1 MKMAKGYWVSVYRQ
15 INKPDQVV
23 EYSKL
28 ATAAIQEGGGR
39 PLVRGVAALTQGD
52 GRKERTVVIEFDS
65 LEQATA
71 AFNSDTY
78 KKALEVLGDACERD
92 FRIVEG
98 VA

>member
-1 MKMAKGYWVSVYRQ
+1 MAKGYWVSVYRK
-15 INKPDQVV
+15 INNQDQVV
-23 EYSKL
+23 EYSKI
-28 ATAAIQEGGGR
+28 ATMAIQEGGGR

-65 LEQATA
+65 LDAATA
-71 AFNSDTY
+71 AFNSARY
-78 KKALEVLGDACERD
+78 QEALKVLGDACERD